1 MKALVAQGGKSS
13 CKEAAVQTI
22 WEDDQDDDPTASK
35 DGKLPSSSTKL
46 GMQVTIQGESSKLIK
61 DSSTD
66 KGIEKEAV
74 DLEEEIEALFGIND
88 VMIESDLEDEL
99 EEGVFIPKDVVDWR
113 SDEEIMTDREKEAV
127 IGDQMKR
134 L

>member
-1 MKALVAQGGKSS
+1 
-13 CKEAAVQTI
+13 
-22 WEDDQDDDPTASK
+22 
-35 DGKLPSSSTKL
+35 
-46 GMQVTIQGESSKLIK
+46 
-61 DSSTD
+61 
-66 KGIEKEAV
+66 
-74 DLEEEIEALFGIND
+74 
-88 VMIESDLEDEL
+88 MIESDLEDEL